1 MVEIDALVIGGGIQ
15 GLVALR
21 ELTRAGYACVLV
33 TNSDLGAGQTLHSHG
48 LLNSGFG
55 LMTGQLRQILEGAA
69 LPFAREH
76 GVPLYGDDQWFM
88 LAPPPMLDQL
98 RPAWSASGYAPE
110 QVEAS
115 ALPSGFAPLAPVFKV
130 KGYNFPK
137 RRLVA
142 ALSEGLLDR
151 IVSGT
156 VLRSD
161 GTVRIQLRDSD
172 EMIEVRPKAIVVA
185 TGCGSKRLLETV
197 FQVSAPQLARIS
209 FSKLHMICVR
219 APRAILPS
227 ISAVVPP
234 GLMIVGHPSQTGGSV
249 GADDGDVTWYVTPM
263 DPAAQRATDAPDDAR
278 AEVDRVVVAQ
288 GLEGLLRFYPSIRE
302 KAGVRLAVFA
312 GWKQEIDDQ
321 PAVRLCEVVE
331 GRSNIILA
339 LPSVLINAWPNA
351 VDAVAIVRKLADPGG
366 ATPQI
371 PRAGRNVRVGQENEL
386 ASETQWLD
394 WNGFSRLYA
403 RD

>member
-1 MVEIDALVIGGGIQ
+1 MLEIDALVIGGGIQ

-21 ELTRAGYACVLV
+21 ELTRAGHSCALV

-55 LMTGQLRQILEGAA
+55 LMTGQLRQTLEGAA

-76 GVPLYGDDQWFM
+76 GVPLYGDDEWFM

-98 RPAWSASGYAPE
+98 RPAWSAAGYAPE
-110 QVEAS
+110 HVEAS
-115 ALPSGFAPLAPVFKV
+115 ALPPGFVPLAQVFRV

-142 ALSEGLLDR
+142 ALSEGVLDR
-151 IVSGT
+151 IVRGT
-156 VLRSD
+156 VLRSE
-161 GTVRIQLRDSD
+161 GPVRIQLSDSD
-172 EMIEVRPKAIVVA
+172 ERLEVTPKAIVVA
-185 TGCGSKRLLETV
+185 AGCGSKRLLETV
-197 FQVSAPQLARIS
+197 FQVNSPQLARIS
-209 FSKLHMICVR
+209 FSKLHMICLR
-219 APRAILPS
+219 APRAVLPP

-234 GLMIVGHPSQTGGSV
+234 GLMIVGHPSQPGGSV
-249 GADDGDVTWYVTPM
+249 GADDGDVRWYVTPM

-278 AEVDRVVVAQ
+278 AEVDRAVVAQ
-288 GLEGLLRFYPSIRE
+288 GLEGLLRFFPSVRE
-302 KAGVRLAVFA
+302 EPGVRLTVFA

-331 GRSNIILA
+331 GTSNIILA

-351 VDAVAIVRKLADPGG
+351 VDAVAIVRKIADPSGT
-366 ATPQI
+366 TPRI
-371 PRAGRNVRVGQENEL
+371 PGAGRNVGVGQENEL

-394 WNGFSRLYA
+394 WSGFSRLYT

>member
-1 MVEIDALVIGGGIQ
+1 VLQIDALVIGGGIQ

-21 ELTRAGYACVLV
+21 ELTRAGHSCALV

-55 LMTGQLRQILEGAA
+55 LMTGQLRQTLEGAA

-76 GVPLYGDDQWFM
+76 GVPLYGDDEWFM

-98 RPAWSASGYAPE
+98 RPAWSAAGYAPE
-110 QVEAS
+110 HVEAS
-115 ALPSGFAPLAPVFKV
+115 ALPPGFVPLAQVFRV

-142 ALSEGLLDR
+142 ALSEGVLDR
-151 IVSGT
+151 IVRGT
-156 VLRSD
+156 VLRSE
-161 GTVRIQLRDSD
+161 GPVRIQLSDSA
-172 EMIEVRPKAIVVA
+172 ERLEVTPRAIVVA
-185 TGCGSKRLLETV
+185 AGCGSKRLLEAV
-197 FQVSAPQLARIS
+197 FQVNSPQLARIS

-219 APRAILPS
+219 APRAVLPP

-234 GLMIVGHPSQTGGSV
+234 GLMIVGHPSQPGGSV

-278 AEVDRVVVAQ
+278 AEVDRAVVAQ
-288 GLEGLLRFYPSIRE
+288 GLEGLLRFFPSIRE
-302 KAGVRLAVFA
+302 EPGVRLTVFA

-331 GRSNIILA
+331 GTRNIILA

-351 VDAVAIVRKLADPGG
+351 VDAVAIVRKIADPSGT
-366 ATPQI
+366 TPRI

-394 WNGFSRLYA
+394 WSGFSRLYT

>member
-1 MVEIDALVIGGGIQ
+1 MLEIDALVIGGGIQ

-21 ELTRAGYACVLV
+21 ELTGSGYACALV
-33 TNSDLGAGQTLHSHG
+33 TNSDLGTGQTLHSHG

-55 LMTGQLRQILEGAA
+55 LMTGQLRQTLEGAA

-76 GVPLYGDDQWFM
+76 GVPLYGDDQWFI
-88 LAPPPMLDQL
+88 LALPPMLDQL

-115 ALPSGFAPLAPVFKV
+115 ALPSGFAALAPVFKV

-137 RRLVA
+137 RRLIA

-151 IVSGT
+151 IVRGT
-156 VLRSD
+156 VLRSV
-161 GTVRIQLRDSD
+161 GTVRIRLSDSD
-172 EMIEVRPKAIVVA
+172 ERIEVTPKTIVVA
-185 TGCGSKRLLETV
+185 AGCGSKRLLETV
-197 FQVSAPQLARIS
+197 FQVSSPQLARIS
-209 FSKLHMICVR
+209 FSKQHMLCLR
-219 APRAILPS
+219 APRTMLPP

-234 GLMIVGHPSQTGGSV
+234 GLMIVGHPSQPGGSV
-249 GADDGDVTWYVTPM
+249 GADEGDVTWYVTPM
-263 DPAAQRATDAPDDAR
+263 DPAAQRATDAPNNAR
-278 AEVDRVVVAQ
+278 AEVDRAVVAR

-302 KAGVRLAVFA
+302 AAGVRLAVFA

-331 GRSNIILA
+331 GTSNIILA

-351 VDAVAIVRKLADPGG
+351 VDAVAIVRKLADPSG
-366 ATPQI
+366 ATLPI
-371 PRAGRNVRVGQENEL
+371 PRAGRNVRVGQEDEL

-394 WNGFSRLYA
+394 WNGFSRLYT

>member
-1 MVEIDALVIGGGIQ
+1 VLEIDALVIGGGIQ

-21 ELTRAGYACVLV
+21 ELTGAGYACALV
-33 TNSDLGAGQTLHSHG
+33 TNSDLGTGQTLHSHG

-55 LMTGQLRQILEGAA
+55 LMTGQLRQTLEGAA

-76 GVPLYGDDQWFM
+76 GVPLYGDDQWFI
-88 LAPPPMLDQL
+88 LALPPMLDQL

-115 ALPSGFAPLAPVFKV
+115 ALPSGFAALAPVFKV

-137 RRLVA
+137 RRLIA

-151 IVSGT
+151 IVRGT
-156 VLRSD
+156 VLRSV
-161 GTVRIQLRDSD
+161 GTVRIRLSDSD
-172 EMIEVRPKAIVVA
+172 ERIEVTPKTIVVA
-185 TGCGSKRLLETV
+185 AGCGSKRLLETV
-197 FQVSAPQLARIS
+197 FQVSSPQLARIS
-209 FSKLHMICVR
+209 FSKQHMLCLR
-219 APRAILPS
+219 APRTMLPP

-234 GLMIVGHPSQTGGSV
+234 GLMIVGHPSQPGGSV
-249 GADDGDVTWYVTPM
+249 GADEGDVTWYVTPM
-263 DPAAQRATDAPDDAR
+263 DPAAQRATDAPNNAR
-278 AEVDRVVVAQ
+278 AEVDRAVVAR

-302 KAGVRLAVFA
+302 AAGVRLAVFA

-331 GRSNIILA
+331 GTSNIILA

-351 VDAVAIVRKLADPGG
+351 VDAVAIVRKLADPSG
-366 ATPQI
+366 ATLPI
-371 PRAGRNVRVGQENEL
+371 PRAGRNVRVGQEDEL

-394 WNGFSRLYA
+394 WNGFSRLYT